1 MTEILIDYR
10 EKPLILELEKRAVPI
25 SIKPLALA
33 DIILQGQDY
42 YTTPVSIAIERK
54 TQTDFLNSIIDKR
67 ITTQLI
73 AIKQNFP
80 IYLLIIEGQENL
92 YSLRDFHP
100 NSIRGM
106 LSSIA
111 LDLQIPII
119 QTKSIADTAAFIEV
133 IHKRLEKP
141 KKPISLLTKRKPFTL
156 KEQQEYLIESLPGI
170 GPLIA
175 KSLLTNFKNVRA
187 IINASPEEL
196 KKINKIGKKKAA
208 EISSL
213 LQADYQK
220 DLQDH

>member
-1 MTEILIDYR
+1 MTEVLIDYR

-170 GPLIA
+170 GALLS
-175 KSLLTNFKNVRA
+175 KSLLQKFS
-187 IINASPEEL
+187 SPVNILNSAESQL
-196 KKINKIGKKKAA
+196 KETSGIGKKKAKA
-208 EISSL
+208 IRQVLDSP
-213 LQADYQK
+213 YT
-220 DLQDH
+220 